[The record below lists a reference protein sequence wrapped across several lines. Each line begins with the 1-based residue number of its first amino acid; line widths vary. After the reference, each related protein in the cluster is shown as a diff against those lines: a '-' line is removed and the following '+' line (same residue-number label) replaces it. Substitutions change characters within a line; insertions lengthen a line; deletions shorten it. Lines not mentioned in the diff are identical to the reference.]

1 MSFHTQSDRI
11 ECDDDFA
18 SCGNQANRCS
28 LPPSSP
34 PPFGKGI
41 DTLIG
46 LLSFVGG
53 SRLTIGPRPGISVA
67 LVVPVNNLRLMGW
80 LCLWLETKQILTQII
95 VKPFFLYVNRKK
107 HIKYFK
113 SLSKNAQ
120 IPVVHFAVLF
130 CFVFSTLLGITRSY
144 IKKVGKLSFS
154 TTCKEIQRRLC
165 SLLEKFEFE
174 YNEFHWSLQRVDEG
188 IVIQFTMNRMSVRT
202 PIRCFIYHL

>member
-1 MSFHTQSDRI
+1 MLKVATSLTIESGVLSVMSFHTQSDRI

-28 LPPSSP
+28 LPPSPP

-120 IPVVHFAVLF
+120 IPVVHFAVFFVLF
-130 CFVFSTLLGITRSY
+130 LVPSLG
-144 IKKVGKLSFS
+144 
-154 TTCKEIQRRLC
+154 
-165 SLLEKFEFE
+165 
-174 YNEFHWSLQRVDEG
+174 
-188 IVIQFTMNRMSVRT
+188 
-202 PIRCFIYHL
+202 